1 MSEVHIM
8 NRDRSVS
15 RRCDGSLPLRSRLG
29 PEFSKGSSGEEVA
42 LNIEVIMDGDMNAEK
57 LLGGSC

>member
-1 MSEVHIM
+1 MS
-8 NRDRSVS
+8 RDRSVS

-42 LNIEVIMDGDMNAEK
+42 LNIEVIVDGDMNAEK